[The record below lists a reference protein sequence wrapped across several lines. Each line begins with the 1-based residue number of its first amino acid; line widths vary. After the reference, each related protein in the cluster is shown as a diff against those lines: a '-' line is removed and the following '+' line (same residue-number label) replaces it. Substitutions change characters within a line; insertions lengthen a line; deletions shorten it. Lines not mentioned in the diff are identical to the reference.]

1 MWNLVADVGG
11 TNMRLAAI
19 SSAGTIVDQQSF
31 HSKGDMD
38 FLQVCASFIEG
49 HATHPEGAVVAA
61 AGVVSSGEV
70 RLTNSGQKFS
80 ETELSE
86 VCGTQNVKILND
98 FEAAAWSLATV
109 SETDLTRL
117 QGTASD
123 PHGARLIIGPGT
135 GLGVGALVWAH
146 GQPHVIPGEGG
157 HISMAPQSLEEI
169 AYFEELTAL
178 WPEVQIGDGLAVEA
192 EAILSGTGIP
202 ALYQAIAR
210 VRGAES
216 NPKTAEEILASAK
229 ASEDEI
235 TVIATRL
242 FKRFLGQLAGDLALV
257 FNAKGGVFLTGGVAL
272 SNPWIF
278 DQNFLDAFNAG
289 GRHSSW
295 RADMPVS
302 LYLNK
307 DFGLLG
313 ARNYIS
319 TR

>member
-19 SSAGTIVDQQSF
+19 STAGTIVDQQSF
-31 HSKGDMD
+31 HSKGDLD
-38 FLQVCASFIEG
+38 FLEVCGAFIEG
-49 HATHPEGAVVAA
+49 HATRPEGAVVAA
-61 AGVVSSGEV
+61 AGVVSNGNV
-70 RLTNSGQKFS
+70 RLTNSGQSFS
-80 ETELSE
+80 EAELAG
-86 VCGTQNVKILND
+86 VCSTQNVKILND

-109 SETDLTRL
+109 SETDVNRL
-117 QGTASD
+117 QGGASE
-123 PHGARLIIGPGT
+123 PQASRLIIGPGT
-135 GLGVGALVWAH
+135 GLGVGAMVWAH

-157 HISMAPQSLEEI
+157 HVSIAPQSVEEI
-169 AYFEELTAL
+169 AYFEELIAL
-178 WPEVQIGDGLAVEA
+178 WPEVQIGDGLAIEA

-210 VRGAES
+210 ARGGTCVPKAAE
-216 NPKTAEEILASAK
+216 AVFASARGF
-229 ASEDEI
+229 EDENAL
-235 TVIATRL
+235 IATRL

-257 FNAKGGVFLTGGVAL
+257 FNARGGVFLTGGVAL

-278 DQNFLDAFNAG
+278 DQEFLDAFNAG
-289 GRHSSW
+289 GRHSPW
-295 RADMPVS
+295 RAAMPVS